1 MAFAIKVQLHSDM
14 AFCPHDTSSWKLVT
28 TSNSPF
34 IDFTEEFASKELRL
48 HEAKCKDVLVS
59 THTKTKQVVTMNWQ
73 PSPHPPPFLKHV
85 LSFFLLLPYMLHHY
99 DWEKDT
105 IDGFKSRL
113 QQYKFE
119 DDKWYAWVEEIFM
132 FSYGSRSFAKSIKEL
147 HLHFEFNHLLCFLM
161 YQLYCEV

>member
-1 MAFAIKVQLHSDM
+1 
-14 AFCPHDTSSWKLVT
+14 
-28 TSNSPF
+28 
-34 IDFTEEFASKELRL
+34 
-48 HEAKCKDVLVS
+48 
-59 THTKTKQVVTMNWQ
+59 
-73 PSPHPPPFLKHV
+73 
-85 LSFFLLLPYMLHHY
+85 MLHHY